1 MAGVKGMH
9 QRASRSAAYA
19 EAVRARIR
27 AGGIAKRLEGHVL
40 GKVEMTSTQVQAALG
55 LLKKVVPD
63 QQQTEISGPGGGD
76 IPVSLA
82 VSFLDATAS
91 ESPEQA

>member
-9 QRASRSAAYA
+9 KRASTSAAYA

-40 GKVEMTSTQVQAALG
+40 GKVEMSSTQVQAALG

-63 QQQTEISGPGGGD
+63 QQATEITGKDGGPVETSLTVQFIDAGG
-76 IPVSLA
+76 V
-82 VSFLDATAS
+82 
-91 ESPEQA
+91 PEQA

>member
-9 QRASRSAAYA
+9 KRASTSAVYA

-27 AGGIAKRLEGHVL
+27 AGGIAKRLESHVL
-40 GKVEMTSTQVQAALG
+40 GKVEMTASQVTAALG

-63 QQQTEISGPGGGD
+63 QQHIEHTGQDGGPIEQSLQVQFVDVGG
-76 IPVSLA
+76 V
-82 VSFLDATAS
+82 
-91 ESPEQA
+91 PEQA

>member
-1 MAGVKGMH
+1 MSGVKGMH

-27 AGGIAKRLEGHVL
+27 AGGIAKRLEDHVV
-40 GKVEMTSTQVQAALG
+40 GKVEMTTTQVTAALG

-63 QQQTEISGPGGGD
+63 QQHTTLANDPENPIGALVVGAD
-76 IPVSLA
+76 ALRASLKG
-82 VSFLDATAS
+82 T
-91 ESPEQA
+91 